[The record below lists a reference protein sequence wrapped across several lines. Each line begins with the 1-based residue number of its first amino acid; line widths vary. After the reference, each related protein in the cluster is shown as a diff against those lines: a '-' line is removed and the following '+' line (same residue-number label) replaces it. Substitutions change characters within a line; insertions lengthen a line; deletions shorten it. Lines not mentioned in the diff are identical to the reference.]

1 MIKVIKDFVNM
12 MELHVFPRI
21 NGTFRKDK
29 LNKRYKTRA
38 KEMRIKSKL
47 YDKLKLIDKII

>member
-1 MIKVIKDFVNM
+1 M